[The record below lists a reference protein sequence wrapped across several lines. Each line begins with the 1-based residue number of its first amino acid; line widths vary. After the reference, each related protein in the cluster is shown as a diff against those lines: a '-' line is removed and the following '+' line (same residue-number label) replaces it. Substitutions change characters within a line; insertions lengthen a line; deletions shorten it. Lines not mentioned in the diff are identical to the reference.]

1 MVFADVD
8 DYEIA
13 TGTCRSEGAGEMETY
28 DLKLLAQGQTVVEIP
43 DLDRSRDVVVG
54 FGERLKYKSVDPED
68 IPILLDDY
76 LGEIYGPPFL

>member
-1 MVFADVD
+1 
-8 DYEIA
+8 
-13 TGTCRSEGAGEMETY
+13 METY

>member
-28 DLKLLAQGQTVVEIP
+28 DLKLLA
-43 DLDRSRDVVVG
+43 
-54 FGERLKYKSVDPED
+54 
-68 IPILLDDY
+68 
-76 LGEIYGPPFL
+76 